1 MKAGLI
7 IEVKIRNTS
16 YSTFTPLIP
25 SATLSSAPS
34 MPSTTFST
42 MLRSSPASI
51 LMPLAACRMTLHS
64 ILMPEGIPL
73 PRPSVPRSSLSRM
86 AQNPSVPPVM
96 WLPCN
101 SVPGALRTSMP
112 TFESSPAVIL
122 LSSMRVSGVPRMTR
136 IP

>member
-1 MKAGLI
+1 MPQLLNI
-7 IEVKIRNTS
+7 LSIRDNTVLTS
-16 YSTFTPLIP
+16 IP
-25 SATLSSAPS
+25 SATLNSSPS
-34 MPSTTFST
+34 MPSKTFSIIQ
-42 MLRSSPASI
+42 RFFPASI
-51 LMPLAACRMTLHS
+51 LMPLAACRMTLPL

-73 PRPSVPRSSLSRM
+73 PRPSAPRSSMRRM
-86 AQNPSVPPVM
+86 AQNLSVPPVM

-136 IP
+136 TP